1 MATEDVAVQPD
12 APAEGTFALEGEW
25 TVIRAAELRPLL
37 AGRIAAGAKELDL
50 SHITEIDSA
59 GLQLLI
65 AARRSAGRRGQEL
78 ALRGAAPAVR
88 ALASLYGLD
97 ENLQIEGAA
106 Q

>member
-1 MATEDVAVQPD
+1 VPTEEVAPLPETLQDGV
-12 APAEGTFALEGEW
+12 FALEGEW

-37 AGRIAAGAKELDL
+37 SGGISAGARTLDL

-65 AARRSAGRRGQEL
+65 AARNSAARRGQEL

-88 ALASLYGLD
+88 ALAGLYGLD
-97 ENLQIEGAA
+97 ENLHAEGAA